1 MRARTNRHGRPIRGR
16 ISPNLPGRNPQSFE
30 DIVAS
35 TCRFLQDEWPDE
47 LGKLRWR
54 VTDMPADLTSNS
66 VARWSADES
75 KLLVTIYRVPVERMT
90 HIRRTDPADE
100 RFHIEQFVFTAAAS
114 MIGKDPW
121 DLLPERFRR

>member
-1 MRARTNRHGRPIRGR
+1 MRARANRHGRPIRGR

-54 VTDMPADLTSNS
+54 IADLPPALESGTVS
-66 VARWSADES
+66 RWSSDEA
-75 KLLVTIYRVPVERMT
+75 KLLITIYRVPVERLT
-90 HIRRTDPADE
+90 HSRRTDMADE
-100 RFHIEQFVFTAAAS
+100 RFHIEQFVFAAAAS